1 MDFARPHCRSRARCS
16 QEGYCMESNTRDPVQ
31 VERLLEVQD
40 AELDREVRAE

>member
-1 MDFARPHCRSRARCS
+1 
-16 QEGYCMESNTRDPVQ
+16 MESNTRDPVQ